1 MLNPGCGLSAGVM
14 IIAHLKS
21 LFSMPVTE
29 KEQQTMSTKLI
40 INFCTH
46 CLLDNSYYYC
56 HMVSIVIEKRWYN
69 NNV

>member
-1 MLNPGCGLSAGVM
+1 M

-21 LFSMPVTE
+21 LFSKPVTE
-29 KEQQTMSTKLI
+29 KELQTMSTKLI
-40 INFCTH
+40 INVCTH
-46 CLLDNSYYYC
+46 CLLDNSYC